1 MIGDDFTSSSV
12 QVIEGVQF
20 VPGLAQALAAQK

>member
-1 MIGDDFTSSSV
+1 MIGDDFISSSV
-12 QVIEGVQF
+12 QVIEGVQC